1 MEQAPQLM
9 VLFGSLISLLL
20 SVVAYFIKQLH
31 TDFKRMEKDLVEVKT
46 MALLIKTE
54 FKSSSDLLN
63 QKVDY
68 LEHRVQKLE
77 INIFKY
83 EIIKMCLERILGE
96 VDDVDEEMGVFAQNS
111 TTTSFKLAFNTLIK
125 YKILIEELNE
135 DDE

>member
-1 MEQAPQLM
+1 M
-9 VLFGSLISLLL
+9 VEIFGKYYYIDLDGI
-20 SVVAYFIKQLH
+20 
-31 TDFKRMEKDLVEVKT
+31 TDKCRTGNK
-46 MALLIKTE
+46 IKTE
-54 FKSSSDLLN
+54 DE
-63 QKVDY
+63 D
-68 LEHRVQKLE
+68 EDTLE

-96 VDDVDEEMGVFAQNS
+96 VDDVDDEMGAFAQNS